1 MVAVDAVVVIGNFVA
16 FSLLGRRVEVEVCG
30 FVGCLVVLGDVLAG
44 LVTVLAVLFDN
55 VASVLDPVALCTVWK
70 VVRRVVCVVIS
81 TVVIVGFFVAN
92 FVVFLDV
99 LAKVCVVCVL
109 CELEITGIVCK
120 IIDTLKLLIINLEY
134 VILD

>member
-1 MVAVDAVVVIGNFVA
+1 METVGFLVVAFDAVVVIGNFVA
-16 FSLLGRRVEVEVCG
+16 FSLLGRRVEAEACG
-30 FVGCLVVLGDVLAG
+30 FVGCLVVLGDGLLAG
-44 LVTVLAVLFDN
+44 LVTVLMVLFDN

-109 CELEITGIVCK
+109 CVLEITGV
-120 IIDTLKLLIINLEY
+120 
-134 VILD
+134 V

>member
-1 MVAVDAVVVIGNFVA
+1 MVAFDTVVVIAGFVTS
-16 FSLLGRRVEVEVCG
+16 SLLGRKVEAEVCG

-44 LVTVLAVLFDN
+44 LVTVLAVLFN
-55 VASVLDPVALCTVWK
+55 NAASVLDPAALCTVWK

-99 LAKVCVVCVL
+99 LAKACVL
-109 CELEITGIVCK
+109 CVLCVLEITGV
-120 IIDTLKLLIINLEY
+120 
-134 VILD
+134 VVV